1 MEEMSV
7 LRLTGEALPP
17 RMTASFMTVC
27 FQNQEESR
35 AQRPLAGLRCLWAEC
50 YAQGAASSAPT
61 PRIIRSPASEEAG
74 YKDWGTYEGRSDCR
88 GTDV

>member
-50 YAQGAASSAPT
+50 YAQGAAIPNSRERPYAANHKE
-61 PRIIRSPASEEAG
+61 PRL
-74 YKDWGTYEGRSDCR
+74 
-88 GTDV
+88 